1 MHEILQSITP
11 DSVLAWL
18 KVLGA
23 VVITVFG
30 YLKRHLVNRRGRAL
44 ERRYLALKA
53 LLDEGVE
60 KLHPLLL
67 EAGVAAALG
76 HSRLSAKAIR
86 LLLCQDSPLQA
97 MDRYLRGSG
106 YVTLARDGSHFE
118 STFMIRTASIR
129 KTLAAGVF
137 LFYMIFAMAALWL
150 LMYLMPQL
158 LQSGKWAASLL
169 TLMYAGLSAL
179 FAVLVL
185 REGVCMQQAYALVRD
200 QKDLIGTP
208 QPELLG

>member
-1 MHEILQSITP
+1 MQELLHSITP
-11 DSVLAWL
+11 DNVQVWL

-23 VVITVFG
+23 VGVTVFG

-67 EAGVAAALG
+67 EAGIAAALG

-86 LLLCQDSPLQA
+86 LLLCQESPLQA
-97 MDRYLRGSG
+97 MDRYLRGTG

-118 STFMIRTASIR
+118 PTLMTRTSSIR
-129 KTLAAGVF
+129 KTSAVGAF
-137 LFYMIFAMAALWL
+137 LLYMVFAMAALWL
-150 LMYLMPQL
+150 LMYLMPEL
-158 LQSGKWAASLL
+158 LQSGKWAAALL

-200 QKDLIGTP
+200 QKTL
-208 QPELLG
+208 